1 MILLV
6 PFVLEA
12 ILSNTQLNSVGK
24 QQKRFFW
31 TFPLVLC
38 TNILTILL
46 VDEDEDYLRPYDD
59 FQLTSTME
67 STGANCLPQ
76 KSTKNHY
83 TEKTKLEGK
92 LSLNTTCTCKDEN
105 EDYFRSYEYFD
116 MTMTRATGK
125 FKMSQ

>member
-1 MILLV
+1 MPIV
-6 PFVLEA
+6 YPTKKA
-12 ILSNTQLNSVGK
+12 
-24 QQKRFFW
+24 
-31 TFPLVLC
+31 
-38 TNILTILL
+38 
-46 VDEDEDYLRPYDD
+46 LRIVI
-59 FQLTSTME
+59 
-67 STGANCLPQ
+67 C
-76 KSTKNHY
+76 